1 MFKKENILIALV
13 VISVILGVVGLF
25 GDNKQSN
32 LGGTTNFDAIDVTDG
47 YYVDGSAV
55 ITGAGIISGTLKDN
69 VTIAG
74 TGTSTSLLM
83 TGSAGCIQVVNST
96 GSTTAI
102 TFVGS
107 STSTITVT
115 ATLGTCTD

>member
-13 VISVILGVVGLF
+13 ILAVILGVVGLF
-25 GDNKQSN
+25 GDNKQSD

-47 YYVDGSAV
+47 YYVDGTAV
-55 ITGAGIISGTLKDN
+55 ISGSSQLADGL
-69 VTIAG
+69 TIAG
-74 TGTSTSLLM
+74 AGATSSLIFSNYK
-83 TGSAGCIQVVNST
+83 TCIQVLNSV

-107 STSTITVT
+107 GATTTTVT
-115 ATLGTCTD
+115 ATLGTCN